1 MKEFYGQ
8 VSLAGRVNFTVKAE
22 NEEIATEK
30 VFEDIEGIELYLKDG
45 SKVEVDFID
54 WELIYE
60 AEKGNVREAHI
71 EDFYIEEEV

>member
-8 VSLAGRVNFTVKAE
+8 VSFAGRANFTVKAE

-54 WELIYE
+54 WELIY
-60 AEKGNVREAHI
+60 AAARGNVAQTYI
-71 EDFYIEEEV
+71 GDFYIEEEV

>member
-1 MKEFYGQ
+1 MKEFYVQ

-22 NEEIATEK
+22 NEEIATDK

-54 WELIYE
+54 
-60 AEKGNVREAHI
+60 
-71 EDFYIEEEV
+71 